1 MIKERTK
8 DAVKLSRPEDH
19 EATRNACKLCN
30 PLGAS
35 LAFKGMRNTVPF
47 LHGSQ
52 GCSTYIRRYMIS
64 HFKEPIDIACS
75 NFSEHTVVFGGQEN
89 LKIGLQNIERQYAPE
104 LIGIA
109 STCLSETIGDDV
121 SMFLHEYR
129 ALHPDSEIP
138 VVHVSTPSYQGTH
151 IDGFHNAVKAVVK
164 DLAMCERE
172 LGKQINL
179 LPGMV
184 SPADLRY
191 LREIVE
197 DFDAPLVLLPDY
209 SETLDGGLW
218 DEYRKIPHGGTSV
231 AEIRSMGS
239 ACGTLEFGD
248 ILACQEET
256 AGTALEA
263 KHGVPCHSMGLP
275 IGVDATDTLMRK
287 LEALTQT
294 PIPQKHIKERSRLLD
309 AYADGH
315 KYVRGA
321 RAVVYGEEDL
331 VVAMAA
337 FLHEIGVIPV
347 LCASGGKSGHFK
359 RTMEALISEWDDAE
373 EVMVRDGA
381 DFIEIEELAPEL
393 ESTIFIGSS
402 KGYSVTRKLGI
413 PLVRVGFPIHD
424 RLGGPRIHHLGYR
437 GAQQLFD
444 RIANAIIEQRQE
456 SSGLGYSYI

>member
-1 MIKERTK
+1 MIKER
-8 DAVKLSRPEDH
+8 AEDILTISPPKEH

-35 LAFKGMRNTVPF
+35 MAFKGMRNTVPF

-75 NFSEHTVVFGGQEN
+75 NFSEQSVVFGGQEN
-89 LKIGLQNIERQYAPE
+89 LRIGLQNIERQYAPE
-104 LIGIA
+104 LIGVA

-121 SMFLHEYR
+121 SMFLQEYR
-129 ALHPDSEIP
+129 AMYPDSEIP

-164 DLAMCERE
+164 ALAFRE
-172 LGKQINL
+172 GEQGEQINL

-197 DFDAPLVLLPDY
+197 DFYAPPVLLPDY

-218 DEYRKIPHGGTSV
+218 NEYHKIPQGGTSV
-231 AEIRSMGS
+231 EEIRSMGS
-239 ACGTLEFGD
+239 ARGTIEFGK
-248 ILACQEET
+248 ILACQNET
-256 AGTALEA
+256 AGLALETE
-263 KHGVPCHSMGLP
+263 HGVPCYSMGLP
-275 IGVDATDTLMRK
+275 IGVEATDELVTR

-294 PIPQKHIKERSRLLD
+294 PIPQKYIKERSRLLD

-331 VVAMAA
+331 VVSMAF
-337 FLHEIGVIPV
+337 FLHEIGVSPV
-347 LCASGGKSGHFK
+347 LCASGGKSGHFRK
-359 RTMEALISEWDDAE
+359 IMESMIAEWDDAD
-373 EVMVRDGA
+373 EVTVRDGA
-381 DFIEIEELAPEL
+381 DFLEIEELAAQVNP
-393 ESTIFIGSS
+393 TIFIGSS

-424 RLGGPRIHHLGYR
+424 RFGGPRVQHLGYR

>member
-1 MIKERTK
+1 MLKERTE
-8 DAVKLSRPEDH
+8 DTATVSLPEEH

-75 NFSEHTVVFGGQEN
+75 NFSEQTVVFGGQEN

-104 LIGIA
+104 LIGVA

-121 SMFLHEYR
+121 SMFLQEYR
-129 ALHPDSEIP
+129 KMYPDSTIP

-151 IDGFHNAVKAVVK
+151 IDGFHNAVKAVIK
-164 DLAMCERE
+164 SLATCEGE
-172 LGKQINL
+172 QGNLINL

-197 DFDAPLVLLPDY
+197 DFDAQPVLLPDY

-218 DEYRKIPHGGTSV
+218 NEYQKIPQGGTSV
-231 AEIRSMGS
+231 EEIRSMGN
-239 ACGTLEFGD
+239 ARGTIEFGK
-248 ILACQEET
+248 ILACQDET
-256 AGTALEA
+256 AGSVLETE
-263 KHGVPCHSMGLP
+263 HGVPCNNMGLP
-275 IGVDATDTLMRK
+275 IGIEETDGLMRK

-294 PIPQKHIKERSRLLD
+294 PIPQKYIRERSRLLD

-331 VVAMAA
+331 VVSMAA

-359 RTMEALISEWDDAE
+359 KTMESIMADWDDAD
-373 EVMVRDGA
+373 EVTVRDGA
-381 DFIEIEELAPEL
+381 DFFEIEEWAGKQRP
-393 ESTIFIGSS
+393 TIFIGSS
-402 KGYSVTRKLGI
+402 KGYSVTRRLGI

-424 RLGGPRIHHLGYR
+424 RFGGPRVQHLGYR

-456 SSGLGYSYI
+456 SSGLGYAYI